1 MHKKTALITGGARGI
16 GLGISV
22 KLAEER
28 WDLALCGRRDIT
40 EVKDV
45 LEDLRSTGIKVEYYQ
60 ADISGMQDHGN
71 LINRVKEDFGCLHL
85 LINNAGVAPLKRV
98 DILEADE
105 ESYDRVMNINLKGP
119 YFLTRDCAK
128 WMIGQQKTN
137 REYKACIIN
146 ISSISAVTASPE
158 RGEYCLS
165 KAGISMATK
174 LWAAGLGKYDIP
186 VYEIQPGIIK
196 TDMTGAVEEK
206 YTKLIE
212 GGLLVQSRWGLP
224 EDVGKVAASFARGD
238 MAFST
243 GQVVRVDGGL
253 TLQRL

>member
-45 LEDLRSTGIKVEYYQ
+45 LEDLRSTGIKVAYYQ
-60 ADISGMQDHGN
+60 ADISRSKDRGN
-71 LINRVKEDFGCLHL
+71 LMKRVNEDFSCLHL

-119 YFLTRDCAK
+119 FFLTRDCAK
-128 WMIGQQKTN
+128 WMIDQQKTN

-174 LWAAGLGKYDIP
+174 LWAAGLGEYDIP